1 MALKCAGDTTDFKS
15 LYQKYSSMDHKYS
28 SEMQEEVHYAM
39 NRYNA
44 LGLPL
49 FAQDFA
55 FRLVKLNQIDYTMW
69 GTDFVKKVYTMVE
82 ELDDAEKTLVDTI
95 ASVRTHATNSG
106 KQTTPVLDQRAE
118 TGQKLLKKSSKK
130 KKV

>member
-1 MALKCAGDTTDFKS
+1 M
-15 LYQKYSSMDHKYS
+15 H
-28 SEMQEEVHYAM
+28 EEVHYAM

-95 ASVRTHATNSG
+95 ASVRTHAANSG